1 VNGARIA
8 LVLLLTACA
17 SSHSPDTAVP
27 VPRLK
32 IDWQPVIH
40 YLDSAVA
47 RGAAPGAVL
56 GVTHD
61 GERFVFGTGRI
72 GDLDAGR
79 PGATTVY
86 DLASVTKVVGL
97 TTGLMLAVSEG
108 KIDLDAPVQR
118 YVPAFA
124 GTEKEKIT
132 VRMLLAHA
140 GGLPAWRP
148 LFREV
153 SSRQDAFAL
162 ADTTPLENP
171 PGSQDVYSDLG
182 AIVLTQ
188 VLETVYHQR
197 IDSLLQQ
204 RIFGPLGLIS
214 LRYLPPSD
222 WLSRIAPTEM
232 DPWRGRVLRGEVHDE
247 NAAVMD
253 GVSGHAGLFGSVEDL
268 LGFAEWMLAQAD
280 GRSAGQAVSRSAG
293 QAVSESRLGH
303 TTDRPTDRPSVGLS
317 VVQLFTTRQNLVP
330 GSSRALGWDTPDSGS
345 SSGSLLSPHS
355 IGHTGFTG
363 TSIWIDFDRR
373 VAIVLLS
380 NRVHPT
386 RNNPRWNPVRAQ
398 IADLVMTTLFEDVR

>member
-1 VNGARIA
+1 MNGAHA
-8 LVLLLTACA
+8 AVVLLLTACA
-17 SSHSPDTAVP
+17 SGHLNDSARP

-32 IDWQPVIH
+32 IDWQPVTH
-40 YLDSAVA
+40 YLDSTVA

-61 GERFVFGTGRI
+61 GERFVYGTGRM

-79 PGATTVY
+79 PGAATLY
-86 DLASVTKVVGL
+86 DLASLTKVVGL
-97 TTGLMLAVSEG
+97 TTGLMLAMSEG
-108 KIDLDAPVQR
+108 KVDLDAPVQR

-124 GTEKEKIT
+124 GTGKERIT
-132 VRMLLAHA
+132 VRLLLTHA
-140 GGLPAWRP
+140 AGLPAWGP

-162 ADTTPLENP
+162 ADTTPLEYP
-171 PGSQDVYSDLG
+171 PGSRDLYSDLG

-188 VLETVYHQR
+188 LLETVYHQR
-197 IDSLLQQ
+197 IDSLLEQ
-204 RIFGPLGLIS
+204 RIFGPLGLTS

-268 LGFAEWMLAQAD
+268 LGFAEWLMGQSE
-280 GRSAGQAVSRSAG
+280 GRSGGGSDNHTSSA
-293 QAVSESRLGH
+293 S
-303 TTDRPTDRPSVGLS
+303 PTLRPSV
-317 VVQLFTTRQNLVP
+317 VQTFTSRQNLIP

>member
-8 LVLLLTACA
+8 VVLLLTACA
-17 SSHSPDTAVP
+17 SSHPNDSARP

-32 IDWQPVIH
+32 IDWQPVTH

-61 GERFVFGTGRI
+61 GERFVYGTGRM

-79 PGATTVY
+79 PGAATIF
-86 DLASVTKVVGL
+86 DLASLTKVVGL

-118 YVPAFA
+118 YLPAFA
-124 GTEKEKIT
+124 GTEKGKIT
-132 VRMLLAHA
+132 VRLLLAHA

-153 SSRQDAFAL
+153 STRQDAFAL
-162 ADTTPLENP
+162 ADTTALEYP
-171 PGSQDVYSDLG
+171 PGSRDIYSDLG

-197 IDSLLQQ
+197 IDSLLEQ
-204 RIFGPLGLIS
+204 RIFGPLGLTS

-232 DPWRGRVLRGEVHDE
+232 DPWRGRVLRG
-247 NAAVMD
+247 
-253 GVSGHAGLFGSVEDL
+253 
-268 LGFAEWMLAQAD
+268 
-280 GRSAGQAVSRSAG
+280 
-293 QAVSESRLGH
+293 
-303 TTDRPTDRPSVGLS
+303 
-317 VVQLFTTRQNLVP
+317 
-330 GSSRALGWDTPDSGS
+330 
-345 SSGSLLSPHS
+345 
-355 IGHTGFTG
+355 
-363 TSIWIDFDRR
+363 
-373 VAIVLLS
+373 
-380 NRVHPT
+380 
-386 RNNPRWNPVRAQ
+386 
-398 IADLVMTTLFEDVR
+398 